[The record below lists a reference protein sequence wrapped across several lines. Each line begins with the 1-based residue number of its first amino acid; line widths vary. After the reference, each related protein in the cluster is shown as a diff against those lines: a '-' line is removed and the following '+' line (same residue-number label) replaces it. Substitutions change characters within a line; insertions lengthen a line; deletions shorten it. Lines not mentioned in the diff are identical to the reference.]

1 MGINNFCYVIYV
13 SSYGMFVNNETKAY
27 DTYSS
32 SASNGGKRFYYI
44 SKRKCIVNG
53 ALVFTKRP

>member
-1 MGINNFCYVIYV
+1 MV